1 MSTELSPD
9 KDRVLQKLV
18 ADGRYPNRQQA
29 LDRAVDLLR
38 EEAETVED
46 IREGLDS
53 IKRGEGVPL
62 DEAVR
67 GLRAKYDIPEDA

>member
-67 GLRAKYDIPEDA
+67 GIRTKYDIPEDA